1 MDSDTAAHAEP
12 NYMAIF
18 WWLLALTIIEVGVV
32 YTPLARWCTVTALVL
47 LALLK
52 AFLVAWNFMHLRFEK
67 PVLIAMVGL
76 PLLLLIDLLLGLM
89 PDIAHRIF

>member
-1 MDSDTAAHAEP
+1 MEQTNAHAEP

-32 YTPLARWCTVTALVL
+32 YAHLPKWSMVSALVV
-47 LALLK
+47 LALAK
-52 AFLVAWNFMHLRFEK
+52 AFLVAWYFMHLKSEK
-67 PVLIAMVGL
+67 VVLIAVVGL